1 MTQLSINV
9 NKFALLRNSRGTDYP
24 NLIEICKKCI
34 LYGAN
39 GITVHPRPDERHTKF
54 SDLKDIK
61 KLLVD
66 NNSKIEFN
74 IEGYPSEFFIKKVL
88 EVSPN
93 QVTLVPDPP
102 EAITS
107 SFGWDCKENKV
118 FLEEI
123 VKEFKKSNIRV
134 SIFVSPSI
142 NTLENLE
149 LIKPNRVEL
158 YTFDYAHNY
167 KSKSHESIKPYKEVV
182 NYIKKNFPIIDFNA
196 GHDLN
201 LENLNFFLKEITSIK
216 EVSIGHA
223 IVIDSINFGLE
234 NTIQKYLKIIKDVNR

>member
-118 FLEEI
+118 FLEEV

-134 SIFVSPSI
+134 SIFVNPSI

>member
-24 NLIEICKKCI
+24 NLIEICKKFI
-34 LYGAN
+34 QYGAN

-54 SDLKDIK
+54 ADLKDIK
-61 KLLVD
+61 NLLLD

-88 EVSPN
+88 EISPN

-107 SFGWDCKENKV
+107 SFGWDCKKNKV
-118 FLEEI
+118 FLDEV
-123 VKEFKKSNIRV
+123 VKEFQKNNIRV

-149 LIKPNRVEL
+149 FIKPNRVEL

-167 KSKSHESIKPYKEVV
+167 NSMNHESIKPYKEVV

-234 NTIQKYLKIIKDVNR
+234 NTIKKYLKIIKDVSR

>member
-118 FLEEI
+118 FLEEV

-134 SIFVSPSI
+134 SIFVNPSI

-167 KSKSHESIKPYKEVV
+167 KSMNHESIKPYKEVV

-234 NTIQKYLKIIKDVNR
+234 NTIKKYLKIIKDVSR

>member
-54 SDLKDIK
+54 ADLKDIK
-61 KLLVD
+61 NLLLD

-107 SFGWDCKENKV
+107 SFGWDCKKNKV
-118 FLEEI
+118 FLDEV
-123 VKEFKKSNIRV
+123 VKEFQKNNIRV

-149 LIKPNRVEL
+149 IIKPNRVEL

-167 KSKSHESIKPYKEVV
+167 KLMNHESIKPYKEVV

-201 LENLNFFLKEITSIK
+201 LENLNFFLNEITSIK

-234 NTIQKYLKIIKDVNR
+234 NTIKKYLKIIKDVSR

>member
-54 SDLKDIK
+54 ADLKDIK
-61 KLLVD
+61 NLLLD

-107 SFGWDCKENKV
+107 SFGWDCKKNKV
-118 FLEEI
+118 FLEEV
-123 VKEFKKSNIRV
+123 VKEFQKNNIRV

-149 LIKPNRVEL
+149 FIKPNRVEL

-167 KSKSHESIKPYKEVV
+167 KSMNHESIKPYKEVV

-201 LENLNFFLKEITSIK
+201 LENLNFFLNEITSIK

-234 NTIQKYLKIIKDVNR
+234 NTIKKYLKIIKDVSR

>member
-34 LYGAN
+34 LYGAD

-54 SDLKDIK
+54 ADLKDIK
-61 KLLVD
+61 NLLLD

-74 IEGYPSEFFIKKVL
+74 IEGYPSELFIKKVL
-88 EVSPN
+88 EANPN

-107 SFGWDCKENKV
+107 SFGWDCKENKI
-118 FLEEI
+118 FLKEVI
-123 VKEFKKSNIRV
+123 KEFQKNNIRV

-167 KSKSHESIKPYKEVV
+167 KSKSHESIKPYKEVD

>member
-54 SDLKDIK
+54 ADLKDIK
-61 KLLVD
+61 NLLLD

-107 SFGWDCKENKV
+107 SFGWDCKTNKV
-118 FLEEI
+118 FLEEV
-123 VKEFKKSNIRV
+123 VKEFQKNNIRV
-134 SIFVSPSI
+134 SIFVSSSI

-149 LIKPNRVEL
+149 FIKPNRVEL

-167 KSKSHESIKPYKEVV
+167 KSMNHESIKPYKEVV

-201 LENLNFFLKEITSIK
+201 LENLNFFLNEITSIK

-234 NTIQKYLKIIKDVNR
+234 NTIKKYLKIIKDVSR